1 MDAFK
6 RRVNAFRFRNIK
18 RIIKLNFMISRKA
31 ILLRYSGDDLED
43 FRSKLDIGLVKYF
56 LQSAPGGCF
65 EEDEIIEY
73 KTNEIDADVILRE
86 IDQVEY
92 SFVYFTGHA
101 DFIDRATWIPLK
113 DNALIRVSDLQRK
126 NKKQWFFF
134 DCCRTRQA
142 LTHSPEFS
150 FERKSIHF
158 PICNEKARQYCM
170 QDLVSLPNDLC
181 ITYYTTEMGKYAF
194 VNEHGGYGTQLFF
207 TTLSELLKIKK
218 EVHLKEL
225 VLIINK
231 EEDALQKGV
240 LLSENAERVIFRN

>member
-1 MDAFK
+1 M
-6 RRVNAFRFRNIK
+6 
-18 RIIKLNFMISRKA
+18 MPRKA
-31 ILLRYSGDDLED
+31 ILLRYSEDDLED
-43 FRSKLDIGLVKYF
+43 FRSNLDIGLVKNF

-73 KTNEIDADVILRE
+73 KTNEIDDYIILRE

-101 DFIDRATWIPLK
+101 DFIDRATWIPLR
-113 DNALIRVSDLQRK
+113 DNTLIHVSDLQRK

-134 DCCRTRQA
+134 DCCRTRLA

-150 FERKSIHF
+150 FERMSIHF
-158 PICNEKARQYCM
+158 PTGNEKSRQYWM
-170 QDLVSLPNDLC
+170 EMMNRLPQSSC
-181 ITYYTTEMGKYAF
+181 TTYYTTEMGKYAF

-218 EVHLKEL
+218 EFHLKEL

-231 EEDALQKGV
+231 EEDALQKGI
-240 LLSENAERVIFRN
+240 LLSENAEKFIFRN

>member
-1 MDAFK
+1 
-6 RRVNAFRFRNIK
+6 
-18 RIIKLNFMISRKA
+18 MITRKA
-31 ILLRYSGDDLED
+31 ILLRFNEDVLED
-43 FRSKLDIGLVKYF
+43 FRSNLDIGLVKYF

-65 EEDEIIEY
+65 EEDEIIDY

-113 DNALIRVSDLQRK
+113 DNTLIRVSDLQRK

-142 LTHSPEFS
+142 PTTSPQFS

-158 PICNEKARQYCM
+158 PTGNEKARQYWM
-170 QDLVSLPNDLC
+170 EAMNTLPLSSC
-181 ITYYTTEMGKYAF
+181 TTYYTTEMSKQAF

-207 TTLSELLKIKK
+207 TTLSALLKIKK

-225 VLIINK
+225 DIIIK
-231 EEDALQKGV
+231 EKKDALQKGV
-240 LLSENAERVIFRN
+240 LLSGSAEKIIFRN